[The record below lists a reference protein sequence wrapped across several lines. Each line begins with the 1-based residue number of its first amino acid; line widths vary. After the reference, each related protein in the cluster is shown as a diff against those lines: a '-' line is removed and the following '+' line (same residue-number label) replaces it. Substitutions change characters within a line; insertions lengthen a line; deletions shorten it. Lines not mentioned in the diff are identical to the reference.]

1 MFMGDSFEIRGKTYG
16 GRLGSTLSS
25 GADPENNLTGFQF
38 THIIYTY
45 MCLCVLYMYHIY
57 HIHAG
62 VRQLWCL
69 AAFVSLYYNIGLN

>member
-1 MFMGDSFEIRGKTYG
+1 MTREA
-16 GRLGSTLSS
+16 

-38 THIIYTY
+38 THIIHTY
-45 MCLCVLYMYHIY
+45 LYHNMCLCVSYMYHIY

-69 AAFVSLYYNIGLN
+69 AAFV